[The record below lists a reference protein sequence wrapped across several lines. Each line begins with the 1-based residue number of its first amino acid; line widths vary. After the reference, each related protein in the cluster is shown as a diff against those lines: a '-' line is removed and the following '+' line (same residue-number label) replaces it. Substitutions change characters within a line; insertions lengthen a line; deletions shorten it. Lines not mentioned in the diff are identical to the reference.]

1 MIYLLNKHLIGYA
14 YLCFLLLLLAFQ
26 VGCNQRKNNIE
37 LSNDNPNSE
46 ADITVACYYFPNYH
60 MNDKRNIVLKGKG
73 WSEWE
78 LVKNARPRFEGHNQ
92 PNIPA
97 WGYTNE
103 SDPKI
108 MALKIDA
115 AADHGIDAFIFD
127 WYYYDDGPFLEKC
140 LEEGYLK
147 AENNNRVK
155 FSLMWANHSWIDIH
169 PATLENLKKG
179 PELLYSGKITVE
191 TWEKI
196 TDYIIKN
203 YFLHPSYWKID
214 GKPYFSIYD
223 VSRFID
229 IFGSIEATKDA
240 VASFRKKVTD
250 SGFSG
255 INLNAVVW
263 GRTVLPSEEV
273 VDNVNE
279 LVKEL
284 GFNSITSY
292 VWIHHFQ
299 LDEFP
304 VTPYR
309 KVQAKY
315 FEYAKETTDK
325 FDLPYYPNVTMGW
338 DSSPRAHQ
346 DDTYMDIGYPFM
358 ATIGGN
364 TPEAFKKALM
374 EMKEFLKNNPSCE
387 NIFNINC
394 WNEWTEGS
402 YLEPD
407 LQNGMAYLEAVKE
420 VFGE

>member
-1 MIYLLNKHLIGYA
+1 MNYFSNKHSSGYA
-14 YLCFLLLLLAFQ
+14 SILLLLMTTVALS
-26 VGCNQRKNNIE
+26 GCNYQRDNQQLKTKE
-37 LSNDNPNSE
+37 LVDDP
-46 ADITVACYYFPNYH
+46 DITVACYYFPNYH
-60 MNDKRNIVLKGKG
+60 MNDKRNNALKGEG

-78 LVKNARPRFEGHNQ
+78 LVKNAKPRFEGHRQ

-108 MALKIDA
+108 MELKIDA

-147 AENNNRVK
+147 AENNHRVK
-155 FSLMWANHSWIDIH
+155 FSLMWANHNWIDIH
-169 PATLENLKKG
+169 PTTLENRKAG
-179 PELLYSGKITVE
+179 PELLYPGKVTVD
-191 TWEKI
+191 TWEQI
-196 TDYIIKN
+196 TDYVIKN
-203 YFLHPSYWKID
+203 YFSHSSYWKID
-214 GKPYFSIYD
+214 GEPYFSIYD

-229 IFGSIEATKDA
+229 IFGSIEATKAA
-240 VASFRKKVTD
+240 VQSFRNKVTD
-250 SGFSG
+250 AGFSG
-255 INLNAVVW
+255 LNFNAVVW

-292 VWIHHFQ
+292 VWIHHYQ

-304 VTPYR
+304 VTPYK
-309 KVQAKY
+309 KVQEKY
-315 FEYAKETTDK
+315 FEYAKKTTDN

-338 DSSPRAHQ
+338 DSSPRTHK
-346 DDTYMDIGYPFM
+346 DDPYVNIGYPFM

-364 TPEAFKKALM
+364 TPEAFKKGLM
-374 EMKEFLKNNPSCE
+374 KMKEFLKKNPSCE

-407 LQNGMAYLEAVKE
+407 MQNGMAYLEAVRE